1 MPLCTADGE
10 SIPVCHPALPWD
22 IPDCCSHCKSFYWLI
37 TFIFCSPDYAVFLS
51 EVSNNIQTSSDMVNI
66 REGRSL

>member
-10 SIPVCHPALPWD
+10 SIPVCPPALLWD
-22 IPDCCSHCKSFYWLI
+22 IPDCSSYWKSFCWLI
-37 TFIFCSPDYAVFLS
+37 RFICCSPGYAVSLS
-51 EVSNNIQTSSDMVNI
+51 EGSNNIQTSSDVGNN